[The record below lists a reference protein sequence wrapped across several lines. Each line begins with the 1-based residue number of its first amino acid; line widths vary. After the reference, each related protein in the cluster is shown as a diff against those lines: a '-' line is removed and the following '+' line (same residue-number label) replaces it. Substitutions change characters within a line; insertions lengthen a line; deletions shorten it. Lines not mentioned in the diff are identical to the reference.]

1 MKDQILHF
9 VDTFDFDELMEMLS
23 KIHPSAL
30 ATDIGFIVPA
40 VIFLGLLIY
49 PKTRDETL
57 YLSQILISAVYVVV
71 TLVVLRNSN
80 LGDIG
85 PFAMFLVMI
94 LVGVGFFIKNYLLK

>member
-1 MKDQILHF
+1 MKDHILHF
-9 VDTFDFDELMEMLS
+9 IDTFDFDDLMDVLS
-23 KIHPSAL
+23 SIHPSAL

-57 YLSQILISAVYVVV
+57 YLFQILVSAAYLVV
-71 TLVVLRNSN
+71 TLVVLRNSD

-85 PFAMFLVMI
+85 PFAMFLILI